1 MRGERLGVRNDPA
14 RVRAAGDP
22 TPGGG
27 ASTSGLLDDRTRKR
41 HPLASSSPPP
51 VQCTIPNPLAFLL
64 VFFTGRKGE
73 IFTGMRIEYSKGERA
88 SKELILLNRQTS
100 FEASGRK
107 MKVLLIFPPD
117 WFPSEPYLSLPSL
130 TAVLRKAGHTV
141 VQKDVNL
148 EMWDWYF
155 SEDFLKKVL
164 RKVPQQLDRL
174 RKLANKRDL
183 TDWEMDVQLA
193 LCDVTRQRIDELI
206 KKAEK
211 AKAIVRGEVFYD
223 IDQLEWAIQVFR
235 EVTQTISLV
244 YAPARICMPPMETD
258 LSYKVYASN
267 EVIEA
272 VNDQQVNVYRDVF
285 EQLVK
290 PVIEAEKPDVVGI
303 SIVLQQQ
310 IFSTMTFCALI
321 KEQFPHIHVTIGGNT
336 VTRLRDVLP
345 QSPLFQFFDSA
356 VVYEGETA
364 FVQLVEAVG
373 AKRDLGSVPNT
384 IYKDDKGVH
393 ESALSYAEHMA
404 ELPPPDFDG
413 LPLQKYFV
421 PTNVLPYL
429 ATRGCYWGR
438 CEFCDHGEGYTAGYR
453 SKKIQDVLAEIR
465 FLKDKYGVRHFH
477 FTDES
482 YPPALFRKLARGLVE
497 EKMDIFWTTHMRFEK
512 SLLEDGVWEDAKQSG
527 CRYLHFGYESG
538 VERVLKLMD
547 KATTTEIMTKHLKY
561 TAEAG
566 IWNHCMGF
574 FGFPGETREEAWQ
587 SVEFLEQ
594 NKNYV
599 HSLGFGTFDLGRH
612 NPVAKHPERWG
623 VTAYK
628 NPEWDLALDYYFTV
642 KNGLSIEEA
651 ERVFQEFERNHY
663 SGWDLRLYIREYI
676 FLYIC
681 KFGLKKLPDLQYQAA
696 KIAGHTPTLAGKM

>member
-1 MRGERLGVRNDPA
+1 
-14 RVRAAGDP
+14 
-22 TPGGG
+22 
-27 ASTSGLLDDRTRKR
+27 
-41 HPLASSSPPP
+41 
-51 VQCTIPNPLAFLL
+51 
-64 VFFTGRKGE
+64 
-73 IFTGMRIEYSKGERA
+73 MRIEYTKGDRA
-88 SKELILLNRQTS
+88 SKELIQLHRKAS
-100 FEASGRK
+100 FESSGRK

-130 TAVLRKAGHTV
+130 TAVLRNAGHTV
-141 VQKDVNL
+141 IQKDVNL

-183 TDWEMDVQLA
+183 TDYEMDVRLA

-223 IDQLEWAIQVFR
+223 IDKLEWAIQVFR

-258 LSYKVYASN
+258 LSYKVFASN

-272 VNDQQVNVYRDVF
+272 VHDEQVNVYRDVF
-285 EQLVK
+285 EHIVR
-290 PVIEAEKPDVVGI
+290 PVLETEKPDVVGI

-321 KEQFPHIHVTIGGNT
+321 KQQFPNIHVTIGGNT

-364 FVQLVEAVG
+364 FLQLVEAVG
-373 AKRDLGSVPNT
+373 AKRDLSSVPNT
-384 IYKDDKGVH
+384 IYKDAKGVR
-393 ESALSYAEHMA
+393 ESALSYAEDMA

-413 LPLQKYFV
+413 LPLEKYFV
-421 PTNVLPYL
+421 PTRILPYL

-453 SKKIQDVLAEIR
+453 SKKIQDVLADIR
-465 FLKDKYGVRHFH
+465 YLKDKYGVRHFH

-512 SLLEDGVWEDAKQSG
+512 SLIEDAVWEDAKRSG

-538 VERVLKLMD
+538 VERVLQLMD
-547 KATTTEIMTKHLKY
+547 KATTTEIMTKHLKL

-651 ERVFQEFERNHY
+651 ERVFQEFERNHNP
-663 SGWDLRLYIREYI
+663 GWDLRLYIREYI

-681 KFGLKKLPDLQYQAA
+681 KFGLQKLPDLQYQAM
-696 KIAGHTPTLAGKM
+696 KTAGVTPSLAGKM

>member
-1 MRGERLGVRNDPA
+1 
-14 RVRAAGDP
+14 
-22 TPGGG
+22 
-27 ASTSGLLDDRTRKR
+27 
-41 HPLASSSPPP
+41 
-51 VQCTIPNPLAFLL
+51 
-64 VFFTGRKGE
+64 
-73 IFTGMRIEYSKGERA
+73 MRIEYSKGDRA
-88 SKELILLNRQTS
+88 SKELIQLHRKAS
-100 FEASGRK
+100 FESAGRK

-130 TAVLRKAGHTV
+130 TSVLRKAGHTV
-141 VQKDVNL
+141 IQKDVNL

-183 TDWEMDVQLA
+183 TDYEMDVQLA

-223 IDQLEWAIQVFR
+223 IDKLEWAIQVFR

-258 LSYKVYASN
+258 LSYKVFASN

-272 VNDQQVNVYRDVF
+272 VNDEQVNVYRDVF
-285 EQLVK
+285 DQLVK
-290 PVIEAEKPDVVGI
+290 PVLEAEKPDVVGI

-321 KEQFPHIHVTIGGNT
+321 KQHFPDIHVTIGGNT

-345 QSPLFQFFDSA
+345 HSPLFQFFDSA

-364 FVQLVEAVG
+364 FLQLVEAVG

-384 IYKDDKGVH
+384 IYKDATGIH
-393 ESALSYAEHMA
+393 ESALSYAEDMA

-413 LPLQKYFV
+413 LPLEKYFV
-421 PTNVLPYL
+421 PTRILPYL

-453 SKKIQDVLAEIR
+453 SKKIQDVLADIR
-465 FLKDKYGVRHFH
+465 YLKDKYGCGHFH

-512 SLLEDGVWEDAKQSG
+512 SLIEDAVWEDAKQSG

-538 VERVLKLMD
+538 VERVLQLMD
-547 KATTTEIMTKHLKY
+547 KATTTDIMTKHLKL

-651 ERVFQEFERNHY
+651 ERVFQEFERNHNP
-663 SGWDLRLYIREYI
+663 GWDLRLYIREYI

-681 KFGLKKLPDLQYQAA
+681 KFGLQKLPDLQYRSM
-696 KIAGHTPTLAGKM
+696 KTAGVTPTLAGKM

>member
-1 MRGERLGVRNDPA
+1 
-14 RVRAAGDP
+14 
-22 TPGGG
+22 
-27 ASTSGLLDDRTRKR
+27 
-41 HPLASSSPPP
+41 
-51 VQCTIPNPLAFLL
+51 
-64 VFFTGRKGE
+64 
-73 IFTGMRIEYSKGERA
+73 
-88 SKELILLNRQTS
+88 
-100 FEASGRK
+100 

-130 TAVLRKAGHTV
+130 TSVLRNAGHTV
-141 VQKDVNL
+141 IQKDVNL

-174 RKLANKRDL
+174 RKLANKREL
-183 TDWEMDVQLA
+183 AEWEMDVQLA

-258 LSYKVYASN
+258 LSYKVFASN

-272 VNDQQVNVYRDVF
+272 VNDEQVNVYRDVF
-285 EQLVK
+285 DHILK
-290 PVIEAEKPDVVGI
+290 PVFEAEKPDVVGI

-321 KEQFPHIHVTIGGNT
+321 KQHFPNIHVTIGGNT

-364 FVQLVEAVG
+364 FLQLVEAVG

-384 IYKDDKGVH
+384 IYKDASGVH
-393 ESALSYAEHMA
+393 QSALSYAEDMA

-413 LPLQKYFV
+413 LPLEKYFV
-421 PTNVLPYL
+421 PTRILPYL

-453 SKKIQDVLAEIR
+453 SKKIQDVLADIR
-465 FLKDKYGVRHFH
+465 YLKDKYGCRHFH

-512 SLLEDGVWEDAKQSG
+512 SLLEDAVWEDAKQSG

-538 VERVLKLMD
+538 VERVLQLMD

-587 SVEFLEQ
+587 SVQFLEQ

-642 KNGLSIEEA
+642 KEGLSIEEA
-651 ERVFQEFERNHY
+651 ERVFQEFERNHNP
-663 SGWDLRLYIREYI
+663 GWDLRLYIREYI

-681 KFGLKKLPDLQYQAA
+681 KFGLQKLPDLQYQAM
-696 KIAGHTPTLAGKM
+696 KTAGVTPTLAGKM